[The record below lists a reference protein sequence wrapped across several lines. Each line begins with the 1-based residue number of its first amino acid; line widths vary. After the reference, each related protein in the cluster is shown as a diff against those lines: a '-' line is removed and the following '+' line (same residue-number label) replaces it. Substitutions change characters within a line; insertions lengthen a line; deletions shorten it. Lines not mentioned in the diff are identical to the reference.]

1 MDLKVFHRV
10 DNRRQMTQNWPARK
24 SPRAPLRRNGSRSRS
39 RHSLVTPID
48 WKPRLPHPGGARKP
62 LRSPFFG
69 DAYLL
74 ETMLVAML
82 CIKPGIKSSFFGDT
96 YWLEIRSGAP
106 QDYKGSL
113 LML

>member
-48 WKPRLPHPGGARKP
+48 WKQCSRCIPPQPSDLA
-62 LRSPFFG
+62 
-69 DAYLL
+69 
-74 ETMLVAML
+74 MVAIL
-82 CIKPGIKSSFFGDT
+82 
-96 YWLEIRSGAP
+96 W
-106 QDYKGSL
+106 
-113 LML
+113 

>member
-48 WKPRLPHPGGARKP
+48 WKPGRPSTALANFRRALGRH
-62 LRSPFFG
+62 S
-69 DAYLL
+69 
-74 ETMLVAML
+74 LVTPIDWKLTVTEPERDLDPVQVAIL
-82 CIKPGIKSSFFGDT
+82 
-96 YWLEIRSGAP
+96 W
-106 QDYKGSL
+106 
-113 LML
+113 

>member
-48 WKPRLPHPGGARKP
+48 WKLLQAFRRRQSFRL
-62 LRSPFFG
+62 LSPFFG
-69 DAYLL
+69 DAY
-74 ETMLVAML
+74 
-82 CIKPGIKSSFFGDT
+82 
-96 YWLEIRSGAP
+96 
-106 QDYKGSL
+106 
-113 LML
+113 